1 MYPKINPMRTF
12 LYLIVSFFVFS
23 DCYSQ
28 EKLAD
33 SFPFKDGLIVYSDV
47 VQVDSIL
54 KDELYNKAKRWIV
67 DTFNSGKDVLQLDSK
82 ENGEII
88 TKGYFSAY
96 WKISSVY
103 VQDVKVWQTLRI
115 QVKDNRFKYELYDF
129 RLKYYVNN
137 TGDVDSSLEEWIT
150 NWDKPLADQPRAARS
165 MIPGIRS
172 FLLSID
178 PKVHDQISSLV
189 TAMKTKAKEDW

>member
-1 MYPKINPMRTF
+1 MRTF
-12 LYLIVSFFVFS
+12 FYLIVSFFVFS

-47 VQVDSIL
+47 IQVDSIL
-54 KDELYNKAKRWIV
+54 KEELYNKAKRWII

-172 FLLSID
+172 FLLGID

-189 TAMKTKAKEDW
+189 TAMKIKAKEDW